1 MHKNLKVAKLTTL
14 GPNLGK
20 LFGKLDSLKQFVHVK
35 FHGYIESM
43 HKFDLVKK
51 ACLGKVL
58 EPDWQQKILDFEV
71 AYKRLNISITIK
83 VHCLLYEI
91 PIYILRHGKPLGLL
105 TEQKFETCHN
115 KFPPVWNRFKR
126 DENHPDFPEKLTDA
140 TVHFNGERV

>member
-1 MHKNLKVAKLTTL
+1 M
-14 GPNLGK
+14 
-20 LFGKLDSLKQFVHVK
+20 KLDSLQQFVHVK
-35 FHGYIESM
+35 FHGFIESM
-43 HKFDLVKK
+43 RKFDLVKK
-51 ACLGKVL
+51 ACLGVVL
-58 EPDWQQKILDFEV
+58 EPDWQEKILDFEV
-71 AYKRLNISITIK
+71 AYKSLNIGINIK

-91 PIYILRHGKPLGLL
+91 PIFILRHGKPLGLL